1 MLDARYGKVEKVRVK
16 AQIVTIDGVGRTG
29 QIFLHPNERIIDMM
43 NDGRTFIAFE
53 ADAGFEV
60 VSKHVIATVRQLRQF
75 RCERDAHDGAT
86 ATELVGKS
94 QSNSVSTGN

>member
-1 MLDARYGKVEKVRVK
+1 MLDKGHGKVEKVRIK
-16 AQIVTIDGVGRTG
+16 AEIVTIDGIGRTG

-75 RCERDAHDGAT
+75 RCERDAHDGSNVAQSGG
-86 ATELVGKS
+86 AS
-94 QSNSVSTGN
+94 QYSSVSTAS